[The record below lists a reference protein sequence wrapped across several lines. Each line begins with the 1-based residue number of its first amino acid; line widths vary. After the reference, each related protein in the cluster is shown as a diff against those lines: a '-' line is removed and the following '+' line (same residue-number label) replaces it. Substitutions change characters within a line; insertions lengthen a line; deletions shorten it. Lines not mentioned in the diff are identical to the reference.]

1 MDVVLGGQG
10 SLQIQEILMTVVS
23 TPSMLVKK
31 IQLIHAKLLV
41 IVTEIGFALNIK
53 NAMVQLDTLVYVHQK
68 A

>member
-1 MDVVLGGQG
+1 
-10 SLQIQEILMTVVS
+10 MTVVS

-41 IVTEIGFALNIK
+41 IVTEIGFARNIK
-53 NAMVQLDTLVYVHQK
+53 IAMVQLDTLVYVHQK